1 MKRSLNSDI
10 RNLRSTE
17 MFKQEAQKFGFLF
30 QKDYPS
36 LGKRIT
42 GTGENQ
48 RKAADIE
55 GLG

>member
-1 MKRSLNSDI
+1 
-10 RNLRSTE
+10 

-36 LGKRIT
+36 LGKRIA
-42 GTGENQ
+42 GTGENL

>member
-1 MKRSLNSDI
+1 
-10 RNLRSTE
+10 